1 MKRSRGRSLSAGRP
15 ALTALT
21 ADSRGWQAPA
31 SRLGSPPCLAQE
43 AHTQAF
49 PGCLG
54 PRAPTPA
61 PSCARGRLRDVFTCP
76 LLFPQACQTPR
87 LCLWFVKE
95 EEGSKDSRALT
106 TELGTWPRGAPP
118 RSAAWVLPASP
129 RGPAPDPPGLWKLP
143 EHIWA
148 EDVGKRAL
156 EDGS

>member
-76 LLFPQACQTPR
+76 LLFPQACQAPR

-95 EEGSKDSRALT
+95 EEGSKDLRALT
-106 TELGTWPRGAPP
+106 TELGTWPRGA
-118 RSAAWVLPASP
+118 
-129 RGPAPDPPGLWKLP
+129 LP
-143 EHIWA
+143 EVWPGSSQHLQ
-148 EDVGKRAL
+148 GAL
-156 EDGS
+156 PPTHQACGSFLSTSGQRM